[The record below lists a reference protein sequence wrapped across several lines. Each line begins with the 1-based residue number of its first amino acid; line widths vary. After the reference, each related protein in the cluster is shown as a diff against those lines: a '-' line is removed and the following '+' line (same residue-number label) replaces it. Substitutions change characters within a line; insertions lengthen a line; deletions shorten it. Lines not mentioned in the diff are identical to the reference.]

1 MKSEKFTT
9 ATGNLT
15 VTSPLLPDLEE
26 FHGLLKEIWASKWV
40 TNMGQFHRQLERAL
54 AEYLKVPYISLFTNG
69 TLPLLT
75 ALQALDIKGEVITTP
90 YSFVATTHAIWWN
103 GCTPVFVDIEEDTCG
118 IDPDK
123 IEAAITPRTTAIM
136 PVHCYGHPVKMKRI
150 QEIADHYG
158 LKVIYDAAHAFGV
171 EVLAPQP
178 APQPPKGGVAAPYI
192 APPLGGWGAC
202 CASGRVR
209 HSADPVY
216 YGKLK
221 DYAKENRNHPTDA
234 EELLWNIL
242 SGKGLD
248 GVKFRRQHIIGQYIA
263 DFACIDKGLV
273 IELDGHHHSL
283 PPVCEDD
290 AIRTEYLNNEGYK
303 VIRFTNEQ
311 VLHHLDDT
319 LKEIRKAVQAPPP
332 PKGGA
337 TYGAATPPSGGW
349 GAGRG
354 ACSVLSF
361 GDMST
366 LSFHA
371 TKVFNTLE
379 GGALVVH
386 DEQTKQHIDHLKNF
400 GFTGETEVVAPGIN
414 SKMDEVRCAYG
425 LLNLKQ
431 VDAAIEARRK
441 VAGKYVEALKDVR
454 GIRMFPYML
463 ESFGYQS
470 PLSSGEGSGV
480 RLNYSYFPI
489 FVSAKEYGMTRD
501 ELYFKLQEQG
511 IFGRR
516 YFYPLISTF
525 SPYRNLPSAAP
536 ENLPVATRI
545 ADEVICLPM
554 HHALSEEDVQ
564 KVIGVIHRN

>member
-1 MKSEKFTT
+1 MKNEEFAT
-9 ATGNLT
+9 AVNKIT

-40 TNMGQFHRQLERAL
+40 TNMGQFHKQLERAL
-54 AEYLKVPYISLFTNG
+54 AEYLKVPYLSLFTNG

-75 ALQALDIKGEVITTP
+75 ALQALRIKGEVITTP

-118 IDPDK
+118 IDPEK
-123 IEAAITPRTTAIM
+123 IEAAITPQTAAIM

-150 QEIADHYG
+150 QEIADRYG

-171 EVLAPQP
+171 EV
-178 APQPPKGGVAAPYI
+178 APQPPKGGAMDGAAT
-192 APPLGGWGAC
+192 PPLGGWGASWGAG
-202 CASGRVR
+202 ASGRVR

-221 DYAKENRNHPTDA
+221 DYAKENRNHPTEA

-319 LKEIRKAVQAPPP
+319 IKQIRSALQAPPL
-332 PKGGA
+332 
-337 TYGAATPPSGGW
+337 GGW

-354 ACSVLSF
+354 AGVSVLSF

-386 DEQTKQHIDHLKNF
+386 DEQTKRHIDNLKNF
-400 GFTGETEVVAPGIN
+400 GFRGETEVVAPGIN

-441 VAGKYVEALKDVR
+441 VAEKYVEALKEVQ
-454 GIRMFPYML
+454 GIRML
-463 ESFGYQS
+463 EAPQPPKGGAMDGAATP
-470 PLSSGEGSGV
+470 PLGGWGAGWGAI
-480 RLNYSYFPI
+480 RHNYSYFPI
-489 FVSAKEYGMTRD
+489 FVDAKEYGMTRD
-501 ELYFKLQEQG
+501 ELYSKLQAAG
-511 IFGRR
+511 VYGRR

-525 SPYRNLPSAAP
+525 SPYRNLPSATP

-545 ADEVICLPM
+545 ANEVICLPM
-554 HHALSEEDVQ
+554 HHALSNEDVQ
-564 KVIGVIHRN
+564 KVIGVIHRT